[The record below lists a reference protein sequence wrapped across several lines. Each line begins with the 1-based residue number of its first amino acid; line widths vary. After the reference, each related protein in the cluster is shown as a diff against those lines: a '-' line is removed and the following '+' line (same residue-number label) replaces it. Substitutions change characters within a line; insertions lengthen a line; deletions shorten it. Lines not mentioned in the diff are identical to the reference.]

1 MGWATSDTWLW
12 LDRSYPSD
20 RSPAFGRRRNPRK
33 FPSVIGLC
41 YIPDIVMSRH
51 SHGAKFYSRKFE
63 NSGNARKRCSG
74 TFGKKKVY
82 MRNKSSAKTFFSNF
96 FLQFK
101 RYGHYLLSGANRRHL
116 LEFLVEEKRPIFVV
130 TKWRSRGGRIWVS
143 HTLETA

>member
-1 MGWATSDTWLW
+1 
-12 LDRSYPSD
+12 
-20 RSPAFGRRRNPRK
+20 
-33 FPSVIGLC
+33 
-41 YIPDIVMSRH
+41 MSRH
-51 SHGAKFYSRKFE
+51 SHGAKFCSRKFE

-82 MRNKSSAKTFFSNF
+82 MKNKSSAKTFFSNF

-130 TKWRSRGGRIWVS
+130 TKWRSRGGRI
-143 HTLETA
+143 